1 VKKSILS
8 LQNKDTKYIRERER
22 ERERERS
29 NDVIM
34 QMLNLHKLSWKK

>member
-8 LQNKDTKYIRERER
+8 LQNKDTKYIRER

>member
-22 ERERERS
+22 ERS

-34 QMLNLHKLSWKK
+34 QMLNLNKLSWKK